1 MEHVISWIKNNIWF
15 FIFFTWGIPLGLYR
29 SRFRKLVYQTDS
41 WTINIL
47 PYFWKETKAL
57 FGTMYPGNGEYLR
70 FRNFYR
76 FYLGVYTVLFGL
88 WYYFR

>member
-1 MEHVISWIKNNIWF
+1 MEHVSSWIKNNIWF
-15 FIFFTWGIPLGLYR
+15 ILFFAWGIPLGIYR
-29 SRFRKLVYQTDS
+29 SRFRKIVYRTDS

-57 FGTMYPGNGEYLR
+57 FIAMYPENAEYIR

-76 FYLGVYTVLFGL
+76 FYLFVYAALFGL